1 MSEAVHEALERL
13 EATLAEDFDSGS
25 TEAIAEAKAIVAP
38 AFEEH
43 RRILDEL
50 QQAQGNLV
58 AANLDRDA
66 LRYELQQAQNG
77 LRLGDLQ
84 VEALRTELQQAR
96 DRLREKRRVND
107 ALGEELQRVKAAL
120 SRHHAE
126 YTHGPGASCPVC
138 QTDLRIPEGLLGA

>member
-1 MSEAVHEALERL
+1 MSDAVHEALERL

-43 RRILDEL
+43 RRILD
-50 QQAQGNLV
+50 
-58 AANLDRDA
+58 
-66 LRYELQQAQNG
+66 
-77 LRLGDLQ
+77 
-84 VEALRTELQQAR
+84 ELQQAR